1 MTATDKAGSGA
12 AGAVLVATILAAGM
26 AFMDGSV
33 VTVALPA
40 IRSGIGAGFAEGQW
54 TANAYTLTLAA
65 FTLLGGAA
73 GDAFGLRRVF
83 MIGIALF
90 GLASA
95 ACGLA
100 WSPESLVI
108 ARAIQ
113 GVGGALMVPGSLAL
127 IAAHYPPKV
136 RGRAIGTWA
145 AAASIA
151 PAIGPVIGGL
161 LVDHGSWRA
170 IFLINLPIAVAALV
184 LCQLRVPADGTRVGL
199 RMDWLGGALAVLGLG
214 LAAYGLTALADPA
227 GGGAAIDLGLAA
239 LGILVLVVFVFWEQR
254 APNPMMPLALFHS
267 RTFSGVNALTLLLY
281 FALSGALFFLP
292 TALIEAH
299 HYPAALAGSV
309 FIPFVIV
316 MGVLS
321 RFGGG
326 LADRFGTRPCLTV
339 GPLLTGLAFLAL
351 APAVANG
358 SYGTAVV
365 PAMLLMGL
373 GMGITVAPL
382 STAVMNAAPPGRSGA
397 ASGIN
402 NAVARVAGLLSVA
415 SLGLAVGVGFALAL
429 RGEAGPAAEAVRSL
443 GFGAAPAG
451 GAADAAIEALRARAT
466 IAGFGAATVICG
478 VLALLAGLVGWL
490 FTSDEAG
497 AAPAGEGS
505 GGSGV

>member
-1 MTATDKAGSGA
+1 MAATDETASGTA
-12 AGAVLVATILAAGM
+12 RVVLAATILASGM
-26 AFMDGSV
+26 AFMDGTV

-40 IRSGIGAGFAEGQW
+40 IRAGLGAGFAEGQW

-95 ACGLA
+95 ACGFA
-100 WSPESLVI
+100 WSPESLVVS
-108 ARAIQ
+108 RAIQ

-136 RGRAIGTWA
+136 RGRAIGAWA
-145 AAASIA
+145 AASSIA

-170 IFLINLPIAVAALV
+170 IFLINVPIAIAALV
-184 LCQLRVPADGTRVGL
+184 LCQLRVPADGARAEA
-199 RMDWLGGALAVLGLG
+199 RMDWTGGALAVLGLG
-214 LAAYGLTALADPA
+214 LTAYGLTAVADPA
-227 GGGAAIDLGLAA
+227 GGGAAINLGLAA
-239 LGILVLVVFVFWEQR
+239 LGALILVLFVFWEQR
-254 APNPMMPLALFHS
+254 APNPMMPLGLFKS
-267 RTFSGVNALTLLLY
+267 RTFSGVNVLTLLLY

-299 HYPAALAGSV
+299 RYPAALAGSV
-309 FIPFVIV
+309 FIPFVVV

-326 LADRFGTRPCLTV
+326 LADRIGTRPCLTF
-339 GPLLTGLAFLAL
+339 GPIITGLGFLAL
-351 APAVANG
+351 APAVAQG
-358 SYGTAVV
+358 GYGTAVV
-365 PAMLLMGL
+365 PVMLLMGL

-382 STAVMNAAPPGRSGA
+382 STAVMNAAPPERSGA

-402 NAVARVAGLLSVA
+402 NAVARVAGLLAVA
-415 SLGLAVGVGFALAL
+415 SLGLAVGIGFTIALS
-429 RGEAGPAAEAVRSL
+429 GEAGPAADAVRAA
-443 GFGAAPAG
+443 GFGAAQAG
-451 GAADAAIEALRARAT
+451 ELADGAIEALRARAT

-490 FTSDEAG
+490 FTGAEAG
-497 AAPAGEGS
+497 SEP
-505 GGSGV
+505 GG

>member
-1 MTATDKAGSGA
+1 MAERQQERASA
-12 AGAVLVATILAAGM
+12 APGMVLVATILASGM

-40 IRSGIGAGFAEGQW
+40 IRSGFGAGFAAGQW

-83 MIGIALF
+83 MLGIALF

-100 WSPESLVI
+100 WSTESLIV

-127 IAAHYPPKV
+127 IAAHYPPGL

-145 AAASIA
+145 AASSIA
-151 PAIGPVIGGL
+151 PAIGPVVGGL

-170 IFLINLPIAVAALV
+170 IFLINLPIAVLALL
-184 LCQLRVPADGTRVGL
+184 LCWLRVPHDAPRGAVK
-199 RMDWLGGALAVLGLG
+199 MDWTGGVLAVIGLG
-214 LAAYGLTALADPA
+214 LAAYGLTGLADPA
-227 GGGAAIDLGLAA
+227 AGGPAFNLGLTAA
-239 LGILVLVVFVFWEQR
+239 GVLVLILFVVVEAR
-254 APNPMMPLALFHS
+254 SAAPMMPLSLFRS
-267 RTFSGVNALTLLLY
+267 ASFTGVNLLTLLLY
-281 FALSGALFFLP
+281 FGLSGALFFLP

-299 HYPAALAGSV
+299 GYPAALAGSV

-326 LADRFGTRPCLTV
+326 LADRIGTRPCLTA
-339 GPLLTGLAFLAL
+339 GPIITGLAFLAL
-351 APAVANG
+351 APAVADG
-358 SYGTAVV
+358 GYGTAVV

-382 STAVMNAAPPGRSGA
+382 STAVMNAAPAGRSGA

-402 NAVARVAGLLSVA
+402 NAVARVAGLLAVA
-415 SLGLAVGVGFALAL
+415 SLGLAVGIGFAIALQGESGAAADAL
-429 RGEAGPAAEAVRSL
+429 RAA

-451 GAADAAIEALRARAT
+451 DAADAAGAALRARAT
-466 IAGFGAATVICG
+466 IAGFGAATILCG
-478 VLALLAGLVGWL
+478 VLAILAGIVGWL
-490 FTSDEAG
+490 FTRDEPPV
-497 AAPAGEGS
+497 PAG
-505 GGSGV
+505 

>member
-1 MTATDKAGSGA
+1 MSFGRDRSAGDPAAAATGM
-12 AGAVLVATILAAGM
+12 VLVATILASGM

-40 IRSGIGAGFAEGQW
+40 IRSGLGAGFAEGQW

-83 MIGIALF
+83 MLGIALF

-100 WSPESLVI
+100 WSAESLII

-127 IAAHYPPKV
+127 IAAHYPQGV

-145 AAASIA
+145 AASSIA
-151 PAIGPVIGGL
+151 PAIGPVVGGL

-170 IFLINLPIAVAALV
+170 IFLINLPIAVLALV
-184 LCQLRVPADGTRVGL
+184 LCWLRVPADGARGGL
-199 RMDWLGGALAVLGLG
+199 RMDWTGGALAVIGLG
-214 LAAYGLTALADPA
+214 LAAYGLTGLADPSAA
-227 GGGAAIDLGLAA
+227 GPALNLSLAGAGA
-239 LGILVLVVFVFWEQR
+239 LVLVLFVVVEWRTPQ
-254 APNPMMPLALFHS
+254 PMMPLELFRS
-267 RTFSGVNALTLLLY
+267 RSFTGVNLLTLLLY

-299 HYPAALAGSV
+299 RYPAALAGSV

-326 LADRFGTRPCLTV
+326 LADRVGTRPCLTA
-339 GPLLTGLAFLAL
+339 GPIITGLAFLAL

-358 SYGTAVV
+358 GYATAVV

-382 STAVMNAAPPGRSGA
+382 STAVMNAAPAGRSGA

-402 NAVARVAGLLSVA
+402 NAVARVAGLLAVA
-415 SLGLAVGVGFALAL
+415 SLGLAVGIGFTMALS
-429 RGEAGPAAEAVRSL
+429 GEGDAAADAVRAA
-443 GFGAAPAG
+443 GFGASPAG
-451 GAADAAIEALRARAT
+451 VAADGAVEALRARAT
-466 IAGFGAATVICG
+466 IAGFGAATIICG
-478 VLALLAGLVGWL
+478 VLAILAGVVGWL
-490 FTSDEAG
+490 FTRNDDG
-497 AAPAGEGS
+497 APAKG
-505 GGSGV
+505 

>member
-1 MTATDKAGSGA
+1 MAKRQQERASTGSGM
-12 AGAVLVATILAAGM
+12 VLLVTILASGM

-40 IRSGIGAGFAEGQW
+40 IRAGLGAGFAEGQW

-83 MIGIALF
+83 MLGIALF
-90 GLASA
+90 GIASA
-95 ACGLA
+95 VCGLA
-100 WSPESLVI
+100 WSAESLIV

-127 IAAHYPPKV
+127 IAAHYPQGV

-145 AAASIA
+145 AASSIA
-151 PAIGPVIGGL
+151 PAIGPVVGGL

-170 IFLINLPIAVAALV
+170 IFLINLPIAILALA
-184 LCQLRVPADGTRVGL
+184 LCWLRVPADTPKGVA
-199 RMDWLGGALAVLGLG
+199 RMDWIGGALAVIGLG
-214 LAAYGLTALADPA
+214 LAAYGLTGLADPA
-227 GGGAAIDLGLAA
+227 AGALALNFGLAA
-239 LGILVLVVFVFWEQR
+239 AGAIVLALFLVVEAR
-254 APNPMMPLALFHS
+254 SAEPMMPLSLFRS
-267 RTFSGVNALTLLLY
+267 RSFSGVNLLTLLLY
-281 FALSGALFFLP
+281 FGLSGALFFLP

-299 HYPAALAGSV
+299 GYPAALAGSV

-316 MGVLS
+316 MGILS

-326 LADRFGTRPCLTV
+326 LADRIGTRPCLTA
-339 GPLLTGLAFLAL
+339 GPVLTGLAFLAL
-351 APAVANG
+351 APAVADG
-358 SYGTAVV
+358 SYAAAVV

-382 STAVMNAAPPGRSGA
+382 STAVMNAAPSGRSGA

-402 NAVARVAGLLSVA
+402 NAVARVAGLLAVA
-415 SLGLAVGVGFALAL
+415 SLGLAVGVGFAMALA
-429 RGEAGPAAEAVRSL
+429 GENGAAADAVRAA

-451 GAADAAIEALRARAT
+451 LEADSVTAALQARAT
-466 IAGFGAATVICG
+466 IAGFGAATTLCG
-478 VLALLAGLVGWL
+478 VLAILAGFVGWL
-490 FTSDEAG
+490 FTGDQAEAT
-497 AAPAGEGS
+497 
-505 GGSGV
+505 